1 MVRYFELMW
10 YFLGTIAWVICIFF
24 HASHGYN
31 MRMWLSIVV
40 AILSFIELVYTISTM
55 IGA

>member
-31 MRMWLSIVV
+31 MRMWLSIVI
-40 AILSFIELVYTISTM
+40 AILSFIELVYTVSTM
-55 IGA
+55 MGA

>member
-1 MVRYFELMW
+1 MIKYFELMW
-10 YFLGTIAWVICIFF
+10 YFISAIVWSICIFF

-40 AILSFIELVYTISTM
+40 AILSFIELVYTVSTM
-55 IGA
+55 MGA

>member
-40 AILSFIELVYTISTM
+40 AILSFIELVYTIGTM
-55 IGA
+55 MGA